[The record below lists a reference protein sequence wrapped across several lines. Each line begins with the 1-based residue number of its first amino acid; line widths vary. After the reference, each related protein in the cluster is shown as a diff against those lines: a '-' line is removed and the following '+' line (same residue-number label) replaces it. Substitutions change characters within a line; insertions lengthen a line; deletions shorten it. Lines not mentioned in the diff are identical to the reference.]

1 MNCHMMI
8 RMLFYVHIYE
18 KVNAAIK
25 ECGINFDFPQFYA
38 NCFSYWNELY
48 DLKDAEYIR
57 DIANAIKHSF
67 EDKEEKINTVFSFI
81 QHKFRTILLTLQ
93 QSI

>member
-1 MNCHMMI
+1 MLEGCMNCHMMI

-67 EDKEEKINTVFSFI
+67 EDKEEK
-81 QHKFRTILLTLQ
+81 
-93 QSI
+93 